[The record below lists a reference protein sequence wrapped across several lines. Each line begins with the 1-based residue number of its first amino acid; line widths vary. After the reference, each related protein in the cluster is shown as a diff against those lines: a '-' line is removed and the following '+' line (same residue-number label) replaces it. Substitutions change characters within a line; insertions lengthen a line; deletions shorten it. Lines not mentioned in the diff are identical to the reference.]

1 MPADLGLEG
10 LFLPARG
17 RHLELLQGA
26 SGRDHRA
33 PFYLG
38 SHFLKRGEAVCVAMG
53 GVGERPF
60 SSRSF
65 SLGT

>member
-17 RHLELLQGA
+17 RHLELFQGA

-38 SHFLKRGEAVCVAMG
+38 SHFLKRGEVVCVATGRG
-53 GVGERPF
+53 G
-60 SSRSF
+60 
-65 SLGT
+65 